1 MTGSIANDDDDDGTE
16 NDGKN
21 VIKSHSSRKSDTEI
35 VDMLSMAEKD
45 SAPSDVDCILK
56 CKSVF
61 KCRFC
66 PRIVCLTEE
75 SLKSH
80 LKYKVQ
86 LHMLFSCFTQSQ
98 IGIQNP
104 RLSNWFQKK
113 PYSLTSAVNY
123 YNFML

>member
-1 MTGSIANDDDDDGTE
+1 MTGSIANDDDDGTG

-21 VIKSHSSRKSDTEI
+21 VVKSHSSRKSDAEI

-45 SAPSDVDCILK
+45 SAPSDVGCILK

-61 KCRFC
+61 KCRLC

-75 SLKSH
+75 SLKGH
-80 LKYKVQ
+80 LKSKVR
-86 LHMLFSCFTQSQ
+86 LHMLFSCFTWSQ

-104 RLSNWFQKK
+104 RLSNWFQQK
-113 PYSLTSAVNY
+113 PPSLTSAANY